1 MIECI
6 GLLKYL
12 RRYLLKIILQEE
24 AWISFN
30 MTEDEI
36 FHSFYITRLDETK
49 KFEKLIFFVCVG
61 APVLQHSAVKSD
73 TILDWKCGFTDSIKS
88 NNHLGVV

>member
-1 MIECI
+1 
-6 GLLKYL
+6 
-12 RRYLLKIILQEE
+12 
-24 AWISFN
+24 

-73 TILDWKCGFTDSIKS
+73 TILD
-88 NNHLGVV
+88 